1 MMNETKNMIN
11 KEDAVKVENV
21 NNIEKIRVNSGIK
34 IEVND
39 AGDTITIPVEDM
51 QFMDGFYGMIDKFT
65 DASTRLS
72 NLQTDDTREQL
83 SAVIDECKMVMQE
96 IDSLFG
102 ADCCKKVFG
111 DIIPSP
117 YVVMDFFDKIV
128 PIIGKY
134 ANERQNRIAQKYN
147 RNRQGSKKKNYYH
160 KRK

>member
-1 MMNETKNMIN
+1 MNENSNVSKDNRIENNT
-11 KEDAVKVENV
+11 VK
-21 NNIEKIRVNSGIK
+21 IEKIRVKSGIP

-39 AGDTITIPVEDM
+39 DGDTITIPVEDM

-72 NLQTDDTREQL
+72 NLQTDDTREEL
-83 SAVIDECKMVMQE
+83 NAVIDECRMITQE
-96 IDSLFG
+96 IDMVFG
-102 ADCCKKVFG
+102 VDCCKKVFG

-117 YVVMDFFDKIV
+117 YVVMDFFDQIV
-128 PIIGKY
+128 PIIDRY
-134 ANERQNRIAQKYN
+134 ANERQHRISQKYN

>member
-1 MMNETKNMIN
+1 MMNETKNMVC
-11 KEDAVKVENV
+11 DVETEQAKNV
-21 NNIEKIRVNSGIK
+21 TKIEKIRVNSGIK

-39 AGDTITIPVEDM
+39 DGDTITIPVEDM
-51 QFMDGFYGMIDKFT
+51 MFMDGFYGMIDKFT

-83 SAVIDECKMVMQE
+83 SAVIEECKMVTQE
-96 IDSLFG
+96 IDTLFG

-111 DIIPSP
+111 DIVPSP

-134 ANERQNRIAQKYN
+134 ANERQDRIAQKYN
-147 RNRQGSKKKNYYH
+147 RNRQGSKKKNYYY